1 MLFICVIDLHM
12 GVMLTSLE
20 RTQEEYDD
28 LYEKSGYERVGV
40 HHLAGGS
47 FPLYV
52 QEIKPKNIS
61 IS

>member
-1 MLFICVIDLHM
+1 M